1 MRLVGTAGIL
11 PAMSSGAPARGKA
24 VTLGLASLGF
34 VSLGLPEGMLGV
46 AWPSIRASFGL
57 PLDALGLLL
66 APFATGYFVSSAV
79 SGRVLTRLGIG
90 QALAVSC
97 GLTGLSL
104 LGYAVS
110 PAWFSMIALA
120 GVLGLGAGTID
131 AGVNTY
137 AAVAHGARV
146 LNWMH
151 AAFGLGAAIG
161 PLLMTAIIGSGLAWN
176 FGYAAVGLAQVGL
189 AAAYGR
195 RRRLS
200 ARPRHHAPAESRAEA
215 VRAESAHGSVRAL
228 VRQPLALLS
237 MGLFFVYVGLEA
249 GSGQWSFSLFTLARG
264 TPVAIAG
271 VLVSAYWASLTAGRV
286 LFGVLVSHFSS
297 EQLLRIC
304 MLITV
309 VAAGLIWLNIPLVS
323 WLALAV
329 LGLAY
334 APVFPVLIA
343 DTPAR
348 FGAGQTANA
357 VGLQVAAAVAGG
369 ATLPGLMG
377 VLAARISLEVVGPCL
392 VVGGLVELCLY
403 ELLVRRASAQ
413 RRSERC
419 QSSEA
424 VTVP

>member
-11 PAMSSGAPARGKA
+11 PVMSRGAPASTRA
-24 VTLGLASLGF
+24 VPLALASLGF

-90 QALAVSC
+90 RALAISC

-104 LGYAVS
+104 LGYALS
-110 PAWFSMIALA
+110 PAWLSMIVLA
-120 GVLGLGAGTID
+120 GVLGVGAGTID

-161 PLLMTAIIGSGLAWN
+161 PLIMTAIIGAGLAWN
-176 FGYAAVGLAQVGL
+176 IGYAAVALAQLGL
-189 AAAYGR
+189 AAGYWR
-195 RRRLS
+195 TRQLY
-200 ARPRHHAPAESRAEA
+200 ARPRHPAA
-215 VRAESAHGSVRAL
+215 VHTDAGHGSARAL
-228 VRQPLALLS
+228 LRNPVALLS

-249 GSGQWSFSLFTLARG
+249 GSGQWSFSLFTLSRG

-271 VLVSAYWASLTAGRV
+271 VLVSAYWASLTVGRV
-286 LFGVLVSHFSS
+286 LFGVLVNHFSS
-297 EQLLRIC
+297 EQLLRAC
-304 MLITV
+304 MLMTV
-309 VAAGLIWLNIPLVS
+309 VAAGLIWLNVPLVS

-329 LGLAY
+329 LGLVY

-343 DTPAR
+343 DTPSR
-348 FGAGQTANA
+348 FGGRQTATA
-357 VGLQVAAAVAGG
+357 IGLQVAAAVAGG
-369 ATLPGLMG
+369 AALPGLIG

-403 ELLVRRASAQ
+403 ERLVRRASAQ
-413 RRSERC
+413 RRNERY

-424 VTVP
+424 ATVPPGA

>member
-11 PAMSSGAPARGKA
+11 PVMSRHAPASARA
-24 VTLGLASLGF
+24 VTLALASLGF

-79 SGRVLTRLGIG
+79 SGRVLARLGVG

-97 GLTGLSL
+97 GVTGLSL

-110 PAWFSMIALA
+110 PAWLSMIALA

-151 AAFGLGAAIG
+151 AAFGLGAAVG

-176 FGYAAVGLAQVGL
+176 IGYAAVGLAQLGL
-189 AAAYGR
+189 AGAYWR
-195 RRRLS
+195 TRRLYV
-200 ARPRHHAPAESRAEA
+200 RPRHQAPA
-215 VRAESAHGSVRAL
+215 VAHPQPANASLRAL
-228 VRQPLALLS
+228 LGQPLALLS
-237 MGLFFVYVGLEA
+237 MALFFVYVGLEA
-249 GSGQWSFSLFTLARG
+249 GSGQWAFSLFTLSRG
-264 TPVAIAG
+264 TPVTIAG

-286 LFGVLVSHFSS
+286 LFGVLVSHVSS
-297 EQLLRIC
+297 EHILRAC

-309 VAAGLIWLNIPLVS
+309 LAAGLIWLNVPLVS

-329 LGLAY
+329 LGLVY

-348 FGAGQTANA
+348 FGASQTANA

-369 ATLPGLMG
+369 AALPGLIG
-377 VLAARISLEVVGPCL
+377 VLAARMSLEVVGPCL
-392 VVGGLVELCLY
+392 VVGGLLELSLF
-403 ELLVRRASAQ
+403 ELLVRSASA
-413 RRSERC
+413 RPRSEKY

-424 VTVP
+424 ASVPPGA